1 MRMQLRLLNPATE
14 FGEVERIW
22 RHLTAA
28 GAPSYF
34 LSWGW
39 METWLRRMPE
49 QVLPR
54 LAVFENGG
62 EPVMAGLLGH
72 AKVTRRKIF
81 RSTAYLLNET
91 GRRPYDQVFVEYN
104 SFVGRPD
111 LPVRLEEIVN
121 LLPGKW
127 DELCLSGVDPE
138 RLPGSCM
145 EQKAG
150 KLRLYVVNR
159 MPSPYVD
166 LEAVAAKKGDYLS
179 LLSSN
184 TRSQIRRS
192 TKLYQQRGAVTLA
205 EAGDL
210 DTALAYY
217 AEMKDLHEKAWRAKG
232 DSGAFANAWF
242 DGFHRALIEARFG
255 AGEIQL
261 LRVACGDEPIGVIY
275 NFVLDGRV
283 YYYQAGFRF
292 EEDNKLKPGY
302 TGHAEAIL
310 HNYRAGNKRYEFL
323 AGYEDYKVRLS
334 TGHGVLVWA
343 RLQKPRLGFAI
354 ENAARHAAIWAVEKY
369 EERKGRKSG
378 RKLAAEVLNSEPLHS

>member
-1 MRMQLRLLNPATE
+1 MQLRLLNTSTDLAE
-14 FGEVERIW
+14 IERIW
-22 RHLTAA
+22 LALTAA

-39 METWLRRMPE
+39 MQTWVRA
-49 QVLPR
+49 LPPSVNLQ

-62 EPVMAGLLGH
+62 EPVMAGFLGH
-72 AKVTRRKIF
+72 TNVTRRKIF
-81 RSTAYLLNET
+81 RSKAYLLNET
-91 GRRPYDQVFVEYN
+91 GHRPYDQVFVEYN
-104 SFVGRPD
+104 SLIGRPD
-111 LPVRLEEIVN
+111 LPVRLDEIVS

-138 RLPGSCM
+138 RIPGACM

-150 KLRLYVVNR
+150 NLRLYVVNR

-192 TKLYQQRGAVTLA
+192 TKLYQQRGPVETRAA
-205 EAGDL
+205 EDL
-210 DTALAYY
+210 PTALAYY
-217 AEMKDLHEKAWRAKG
+217 AEMKDLHEKSWRAKG
-232 DSGAFANAWF
+232 DTGAFANPWF
-242 DGFHRALIEARFG
+242 DNFHRSLIEGRFG
-255 AGEIQL
+255 HGEIQL
-261 LRVACGDEPIGVIY
+261 IRVTAGADPIGVIY

-292 EEDNKLKPGY
+292 EEDNKLKAGY
-302 TGHAEAIL
+302 TGHTEAIL
-310 HNYRAGNKRYEFL
+310 HNYRAGHKRYEFL
-323 AGYEDYKVRLS
+323 AGYEDYKLRLS
-334 TGHGVLVWA
+334 TGHAVLVWA
-343 RLQKPRLGFAI
+343 RLQKPRLKFAI

-369 EERKGRKSG
+369 EAHKGRKSG
-378 RKLAAEVLNSEPLHS
+378 RKLAAEVLSHDAA